1 MAILTRRRA
10 LAAAGLLAAPIL
22 PALAETKA
30 VRLSHGYSTGY
41 LPMMVMRDQKLIEKH
56 AQKAGLGTL
65 DVSWRIEDG
74 GNIINDAML
83 SGTVDIA
90 GIGVPGFLV
99 LRDRTLGKPQE
110 VIGITALDRGS
121 LWLNTINP
129 RLKSLADYG
138 PGDRIALPGIKT
150 SYAAVVLEMSV
161 AKQFGIEN
169 YAKLDPL
176 TVGIPHPDAY
186 AAMMS
191 GKTEITSHMASA
203 PFSYQELKNP
213 KVHRVLSTRDTV
225 GAMNILMTMTQ
236 KRFAEANPGI
246 MKAFIAAQEEAD
258 AFISGDHAAAADL
271 YVRVTGLKLP
281 KEQLLETLNDPDNT
295 YNVAPAGTL
304 AYASF
309 LGKIGT
315 LKHAPAS
322 WKDLFLP
329 YIHGLAG
336 S

>member
-1 MAILTRRRA
+1 MPNLTRRRA
-10 LAAAGLLAAPIL
+10 LAAAGLLAAPIVSARAEVK
-22 PALAETKA
+22 AL
-30 VRLSHGYSTGY
+30 RISHGYSTGY

-56 AQKAGLGTL
+56 AEKAGLGTL

-83 SGTVDIA
+83 AGVLDIA

-99 LRDRTLGKPQE
+99 LRDRTRGKRQE
-110 VIGITALDRGS
+110 VIGISALDRGS

-129 RLKSLADYG
+129 RLRSLADYG

-150 SYAAVVLEMSV
+150 SYAAVVLQMSV
-161 AKQFGIEN
+161 ARQFGIEN

-176 TVGIPHPDAY
+176 TVGMPHPEAY

-213 KVHRVLSTRDTV
+213 NVHRVLTTRETV
-225 GAMNILMTMTQ
+225 GPMNILMTMTQ
-236 KRFAEANPGI
+236 KQFADANPGVI
-246 MKAFIAAQEEAD
+246 KAFLAAQEEAD
-258 AFISGDHAAAADL
+258 ALINGDHAAAAEL
-271 YVRVTGLKLP
+271 YARVTKLNLP

-295 YNVAPAGTL
+295 YNVAPAGAL

-309 LGKIGT
+309 LAKIGT
-315 LKHAPAS
+315 LKTSPSS

-329 YIHGLAG
+329 YIHDLAG